1 VTFVDTRTD
10 LLPLP
15 VGAGI
20 LGIAS
25 IGVTDDIVLAQ
36 QLLRHADVRRTR
48 GYVNPRARQAAEG
61 MKRVEAEVVRSQDA
75 D

>member
-1 VTFVDTRTD
+1 VTFVDTGTD

-36 QLLRHADVRRTR
+36 QLLRHADVRRT
-48 GYVNPRARQAAEG
+48 AAT
-61 MKRVEAEVVRSQDA
+61 
-75 D
+75 

>member
-1 VTFVDTRTD
+1 MTFVDTGTD

-36 QLLRHADVRRTR
+36 QLLRHADVRTTR
-48 GYVNPRARQAAEG
+48 GYLHPGLDRPAES
-61 MKRVEAEVVRSQDA
+61 MKRVEAEVVRSKDA